1 MIAIFLDRMAAGQET
16 LVYGDGLQTRD
27 FVHVGDVARAMV
39 AAVGAAPGVY
49 NVGTG
54 VDTTIVDLHAM
65 CRRASETT
73 GEPTFAD
80 PRPGEIRRSV
90 LDPAAA
96 ERELGWQGRDAARA
110 RPAHDLG
117 GDAARARRSD
127 ERAVE
132 SSASTTDALVRPWR
146 TAAMVASLVAAVELL
161 LILVLAIALF
171 GGTLLDWAQ
180 GTAEATPAAKKRE
193 PAAVERRVQPPAA
206 PAEPKL
212 ARTETSVLVLNG
224 NGVAGAAASTG
235 ELVRQKGY
243 VIAAVGNAARTDYR
257 RSVVM
262 YRPGYA
268 GEAARFARDLRVKV
282 VSPLDGLR
290 LKDLMGAH
298 VAVVIGAS

>member
-1 MIAIFLDRMAAGQET
+1 M
-16 LVYGDGLQTRD
+16 
-27 FVHVGDVARAMV
+27 
-39 AAVGAAPGVY
+39 
-49 NVGTG
+49 
-54 VDTTIVDLHAM
+54 
-65 CRRASETT
+65 
-73 GEPTFAD
+73 
-80 PRPGEIRRSV
+80 
-90 LDPAAA
+90 
-96 ERELGWQGRDAARA
+96 
-110 RPAHDLG
+110 
-117 GDAARARRSD
+117 
-127 ERAVE
+127 E

-206 PAEPKL
+206 PAEAKL

-243 VIAAVGNAARTDYR
+243 VIAAVGNAARTDYS